1 MAYIYEYIRTQGHKP
16 LHLERHYARLEELTK
31 KHFSLSPTL
40 SQEELRVAITQMLQ
54 IKKCSTSAMN
64 YACVRCFDNNSIE
77 VDANWMMYEQFSL
90 RAIHPQAYLCQAS
103 GDILT
108 DNTSAKEAIVKFN
121 NDTALID
128 ERGVA
133 VWVTEQ
139 NEVLAI
145 DGSPVIAVF
154 DDEIRFSDKGK
165 GVEFDLA
172 YELLS
177 ASNSTVTKG
186 PIVVDELL
194 KAKELLFI
202 DYRGVT
208 AIKQWLDKVLYI
220 DLTAERIASLIA
232 EKE

>member
-1 MAYIYEYIRTQGHKP
+1 MAYIFEYIRAKGHKP
-16 LHLERHYARLEELTK
+16 LHLEKHYARLKELTEK
-31 KHFSLSPTL
+31 YFSATPIA
-40 SQEELRVAITQMLQ
+40 SQEEVQKAIVQALQ
-54 IKKCSTSAMN
+54 ERRCSTSAMN
-64 YACVRCFDNNSIE
+64 YVCIRSFDDSTIE
-77 VDANWMMYEQFSL
+77 VDADWMMYDRFSL
-90 RAIHPQAYLCQAS
+90 RAIHPQVYLCPVS

-108 DNTSAKEAIVKFN
+108 DNTSAKRALVSFN
-121 NDTALID
+121 KDSALID

-133 VWVTEQ
+133 VWVSEQ

-172 YELLS
+172 YEALS
-177 ASNSTVTKG
+177 SSNSRVTKG
-186 PIVVDELL
+186 AIVVDELL

-202 DYRGVT
+202 DHRGVT
-208 AIKQWLDKVLYI
+208 AVMQWLDKVSYI

>member
-1 MAYIYEYIRTQGHKP
+1 MAYIFEYIRAKGHEP
-16 LHLERHYARLEELTK
+16 LHLEKHYARLKELTEK
-31 KHFSLSPTL
+31 YFSEPLSL
-40 SQEELRVAITQMLQ
+40 SQEEVQKAIVQTLQLRR
-54 IKKCSTSAMN
+54 CSTSAMN
-64 YACVRCFDNNSIE
+64 YACVRCFDNNTIE
-77 VDANWMMYEQFSL
+77 VDADWMIYEQFSL
-90 RAIHPQAYLCQAS
+90 RAIHPQVYLCQAS

-108 DNTSAKEAIVKFN
+108 DNTSAKEALVKFN
-121 NDTALID
+121 NDSALID

-133 VWVTEQ
+133 VWTSEQ

-145 DGSPVIAVF
+145 DGSPVVAVF
-154 DDEIRFSDKGK
+154 DDEVRFSDKGK

-172 YELLS
+172 YEAFS
-177 ASNSTVTKG
+177 AYNTTVTKG
-186 PIVVDELL
+186 AIVVDELH

-208 AIKQWLDKVLYI
+208 AIKQWFDKALYM